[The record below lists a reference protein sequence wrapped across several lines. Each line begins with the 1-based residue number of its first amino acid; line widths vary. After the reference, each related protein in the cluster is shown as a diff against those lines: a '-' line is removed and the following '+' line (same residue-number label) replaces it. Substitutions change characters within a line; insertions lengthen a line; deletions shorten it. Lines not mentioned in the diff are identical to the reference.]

1 MINFKKSLVLVLM
14 LCLVSNLAFASTF
27 NSDGE
32 FSVELPTQKAE
43 VFNDDIDGDFKF
55 TITNNRNFAQDININ
70 MLNKK
75 GWDLILSDRDFTL
88 KSGESRLV
96 TLSYSANSDFEYNT
110 DLISPDEV
118 KISQLDDYI
127 GVFEFPIVISGNSEE
142 VSVSFQVLIDRR
154 GKTDYVFDT
163 KFASNK
169 LSPASPMGFTITS
182 ENLDS
187 EQDVTIKVELGSKVL
202 KEFQDTFSPN
212 LNYKVYQTGLDST
225 FEPGI
230 YEAKI
235 TIRLIEEDK
244 KTAQEW
250 FELTTLEVV
259 PYSSISDISSERKT
273 IFRDRFEIT
282 LTNNGNVADVYEQEI
297 KFNIFKKLL
306 FSSNFQEY
314 ETTLSGIK
322 LNVNLESGETKK
334 IAYSFNF
341 LPIYIILI
349 VIVVILSYII
359 HRKTS
364 NPLDVE
370 TELYEIKKDVHEG
383 VKSMK
388 IKIGFENIKES
399 EIDVLKI
406 IFRMPSYLQVKDESF
421 LLTEPN
427 HVLKG
432 SSQFKLEWDFKRFE
446 RNDSRIIGF
455 ELVNKKGILGDIR
468 LPDLE
473 VEVKV
478 NGKVKRYYTP
488 FEIVRG

>member
-1 MINFKKSLVLVLM
+1 M
-14 LCLVSNLAFASTF
+14 
-27 NSDGE
+27 
-32 FSVELPTQKAE
+32 
-43 VFNDDIDGDFKF
+43 
-55 TITNNRNFAQDININ
+55 
-70 MLNKK
+70 
-75 GWDLILSDRDFTL
+75 
-88 KSGESRLV
+88 
-96 TLSYSANSDFEYNT
+96 
-110 DLISPDEV
+110 
-118 KISQLDDYI
+118 
-127 GVFEFPIVISGNSEE
+127 
-142 VSVSFQVLIDRR
+142 
-154 GKTDYVFDT
+154 
-163 KFASNK
+163 
-169 LSPASPMGFTITS
+169 
-182 ENLDS
+182 
-187 EQDVTIKVELGSKVL
+187 
-202 KEFQDTFSPN
+202 
-212 LNYKVYQTGLDST
+212 
-225 FEPGI
+225 
-230 YEAKI
+230 
-235 TIRLIEEDK
+235 
-244 KTAQEW
+244 
-250 FELTTLEVV
+250 
-259 PYSSISDISSERKT
+259 
-273 IFRDRFEIT
+273 
-282 LTNNGNVADVYEQEI
+282 
-297 KFNIFKKLL
+297 
-306 FSSNFQEY
+306 
-314 ETTLSGIK
+314 
-322 LNVNLESGETKK
+322 
-334 IAYSFNF
+334 
-341 LPIYIILI
+341 
-349 VIVVILSYII
+349 VILSYII